1 MSKNMIS
8 ALSALWVLWINLSTW
23 RLSTGTTKLND
34 AKRNASLWVANGN
47 DRHLHQSNTLSP
59 WLRNSSRHADK
70 ADVRNLAGYSRRKEG
85 NELKDNND
93 VTSVLCL
100 KNPWPR
106 MARTIYGTYYSRFME
121 TNNQPFSKR
130 PQGWRQFPCG
140 SSCFG
145 GGQLRSGAT
154 PIRISSVPAPGILS
168 KTVFLIAE
176 PPVQAAKRIN
186 NVKNRLKRRI
196 FLTTKKCAAFAT
208 TTQRLL
214 SSIEWPQLS
223 KLWNATATKGRR
235 ENKRRIR
242 FEKSWQEGTSWPFL
256 KTLDII
262 HYFLF

>member
-1 MSKNMIS
+1 MQREMRRCGWQTETIGICIS
-8 ALSALWVLWINLSTW
+8 PTPSAPGSEILLGMQIRPMYGIWPAILEE
-23 RLSTGTTKLND
+23 K
-34 AKRNASLWVANGN
+34 
-47 DRHLHQSNTLSP
+47 
-59 WLRNSSRHADK
+59 
-70 ADVRNLAGYSRRKEG
+70 G